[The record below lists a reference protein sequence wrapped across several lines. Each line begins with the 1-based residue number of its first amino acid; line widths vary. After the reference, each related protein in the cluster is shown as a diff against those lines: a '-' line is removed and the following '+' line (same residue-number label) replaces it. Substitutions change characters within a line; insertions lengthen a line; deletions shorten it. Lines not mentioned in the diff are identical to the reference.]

1 MKLQPLDAPEGRYT
15 RLGPADECGHSD
27 ELLCELAER
36 MKDSPERRRGR
47 QRTPA
52 MKAGYVYFG
61 QFIDH
66 DLTRD
71 HHTVEETTSAVEQT
85 SNFRTPRLDLDQLYG
100 KDPSRAPHLFDDGRF
115 RLGKTTAATTKR
127 PGPAPAIGLDDL
139 PRTADGTA
147 IISDDR
153 DDENLLVAQV
163 HVVFA
168 KLHNRFMTLLEE
180 NPHLSPGGADLFD
193 RARRLVTWHY
203 QWLVLHDF
211 LPQIVQHN
219 ALREIRESG
228 FRFYKRALR
237 PQDAPMALPVEF
249 TVAAF
254 RFGHSMVQDAYI
266 LNRWR
271 TIKTHALITM
281 TKRGGGIGVQ
291 PDPVPDGP
299 PTVPAD
305 FVVDWDSFF
314 GGAFPGQLNRGKQ
327 IDTFINEALYE
338 LPPQAVAIFRIQLSR
353 HPALANAL
361 KGHRLL
367 LPALTL
373 LRGSKMR
380 LATGE
385 AFARAFGYEP
395 LPASAIAATDA
406 DAAFFDGPAM
416 RGRTPLWYYILR
428 EAAVENALEPEV
440 SVGSP
445 LRIQKLGTI
454 GSRLVAEV
462 LLQVLHAD
470 ADSILNGGRAWKP
483 PALIFGSTQRPRAL
497 VSMPRIV
504 EFIGSRT

>member
-1 MKLQPLDAPEGRYT
+1 MQLQPLDEAEGRYT
-15 RLGPADECGHSD
+15 RLAAADDSGHSD

-36 MKDSPERRRGR
+36 MRDSPARRRGR
-47 QRTPA
+47 ERIPA
-52 MKAGYVYFG
+52 MKAGYVYLG

-71 HHTVEETTSAVEQT
+71 QTTLDETTSAVEQT
-85 SNFRTPRLDLDQLYG
+85 CNFRTPRLDLDHLYG
-100 KDPSRAPHLFDDGRF
+100 KEPSRVPHLYRDGRF
-115 RLGKTTAATTKR
+115 LLGKTT
-127 PGPAPAIGLDDL
+127 PGAQERTGPKPTVGFDDL
-139 PRTADGTA
+139 PRTSDGMA
-147 IISDDR
+147 IIIDDR

-163 HVVFA
+163 HVLFA
-168 KLHNRFMTLLEE
+168 KLHNRFMALLEE
-180 NPHLSPGGADLFD
+180 NPHLLPGGENLFEQ
-193 RARRLVTWHY
+193 ARRLVTWHY

-211 LPQIVQHN
+211 LPQIVQQA
-219 ALREIRESG
+219 ALRQVRSED
-228 FRFYKRALR
+228 FRFYQRTLSPA
-237 PQDAPMALPVEF
+237 DGPMQLPVEF

-271 TIKTHALITM
+271 RVKTHALITI
-281 TKRGGGIGVQ
+281 TKRGGGIGLQ

-299 PTVPAD
+299 PALPAD
-305 FVVDWDSFF
+305 FVVDWESFF
-314 GGAFPGQLNRGKQ
+314 GGAFPGQLNRGNQ
-327 IDTFINEALYE
+327 IDTVINEALYE

-361 KGHRLL
+361 TGQRFM

-385 AFARAFGYEP
+385 AFASEFGYGP
-395 LPASAIAATDA
+395 LPESKIAANPD
-406 DAAFFDGPAM
+406 DAAFFGQSGM

-428 EAAVENALEPEV
+428 EAAVENALEPEA
-440 SVGSP
+440 SFGSP
-445 LRIQKLGTI
+445 MRIQKLCSI

-470 ADSILNGGRAWKP
+470 ADSILNAGRDWKP
-483 PALIFGSTQRPRAL
+483 PALIFGNTRQPRTLA
-497 VSMPRIV
+497 SMGRV
-504 EFIGSRT
+504 AEFIGGGA